1 MHFVLFVF
9 VVVYVLYFVC
19 WGVLLSLRGDFTLR
33 VCYVLVW
40 GIFANGSVFLTYY
53 SGVILVPYIYLHIV
67 VELM

>member
-1 MHFVLFVF
+1 MCCTSFVGVYFYLS
-9 VVVYVLYFVC
+9 VVI
-19 WGVLLSLRGDFTLR
+19 LRLG